1 MKIKNAIRHL
11 INSYRAVFKK
21 THIGYMA
28 LVAVLVA
35 GGISSACSY
44 TADIEVA
51 QISSNNFSDSKENF
65 MKYDVSYKVEVYPKT
80 SLFVSHQALSG
91 FIKSGPG
98 VVIYIVLTTQPS
110 PHSPTPPATGGSS
123 EQRLWLAASQEGLE
137 IGKNEIT
144 ITEWEGMILL
154 ISGQEHYYF
163 SATGDGVLKIK
174 KQGTSFHGTAS
185 FHFTDPSYD
194 HMNLNS
200 EENIDWTF

>member
-80 SLFVSHQALSG
+80 SLFVSRQALSG
-91 FIKSGPG
+91 
-98 VVIYIVLTTQPS
+98 
-110 PHSPTPPATGGSS
+110 
-123 EQRLWLAASQEGLE
+123 
-137 IGKNEIT
+137 
-144 ITEWEGMILL
+144 
-154 ISGQEHYYF
+154 
-163 SATGDGVLKIK
+163 
-174 KQGTSFHGTAS
+174 
-185 FHFTDPSYD
+185 
-194 HMNLNS
+194 
-200 EENIDWTF
+200 